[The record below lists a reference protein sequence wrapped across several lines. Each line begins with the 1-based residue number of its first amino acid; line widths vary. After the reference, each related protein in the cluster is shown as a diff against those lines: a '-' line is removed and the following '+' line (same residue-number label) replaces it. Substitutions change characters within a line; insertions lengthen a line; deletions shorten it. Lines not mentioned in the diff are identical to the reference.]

1 MISNGE
7 SDLSDAFDDSLENL
21 PESVDRAAI
30 ERMQTVVHIL
40 DDSIRV
46 PGTDSRVGLD
56 PLLGSIPV
64 VGDIASGAFS
74 LYIVLESARLG
85 VGYTTLLAMI
95 ANISLDVIGGT
106 VPFVG
111 TVFDAVWKANKRNLE
126 LVFEDL
132 TDDDSNSGHAD
143 DESSESESGGVEIEV
158 ETPSA

>member
-1 MISNGE
+1 MNSNGE
-7 SDLSDAFDDSLENL
+7 ADLSDAFDDSLENV
-21 PESVDRAAI
+21 PKSVDRAAL
-30 ERMQTVVHIL
+30 ERMQTVAYVL

-46 PGTDSRVGLD
+46 PGMDYRVGLD

-85 VGYTTLLAMI
+85 VGYTTLVAMI
-95 ANISLDVIGGT
+95 ANVSLDVAGGMI
-106 VPFVG
+106 PYAG

-126 LVFEDL
+126 LVIEDL
-132 TDDDSNSGHAD
+132 TDDDSNSGHAE